1 MMTPLSYIT
10 LLIICVLGIIT
21 LALQAP
27 TFLLG
32 ILLAPLTSR
41 ANWFVEF
48 LYPSAIARWGHLTI
62 LRMGAKGRNG
72 VSLDENSGALPMHS
86 RSIEQRTEVVKG
98 RVYIHPLPQLLD
110 NIGYLIVCVP
120 QRIRRSRNSDEGPPP
135 ILGILVDCGD
145 ADSVMDQ
152 IELIRDVHYANI
164 RNNNIEIHALLCTHK
179 HHDHTAGN
187 KALLNDEV
195 IGATLKDVY
204 GGAIERVPFCTKPV
218 IDGDFVN
225 LPSKCGNDIGELIEI
240 ECIALPSHTRG
251 SIVFALRNKSDSGTE
266 LGSSD
271 RAVVSHLFTG
281 DAMFSGGGGVPFES
295 DFETAKDK
303 ATDTKTVHSRFKP
316 NGGSLSIERC
326 FAELLRRGVQDEDAI
341 NSPDGLAMQQMMVFP
356 GHEYTIELLQ
366 RQMQPSNMHLNSQWN
381 KHQPSVFFELASQYF
396 VAGHRRDLPKSTRLL
411 TVPSSMKRELKINP
425 YFRSLRKRGDLLLT
439 ALTVWYKHLHDD
451 KKNKHNKFTGSDAD
465 MAYLSMPFTFSIDES
480 IRPSMS
486 GASERTPSSTNT
498 WNVDHNDFNRSVF
511 TTFYSSDLEEV
522 IRGLKN
528 GRIDPNT
535 AAKKLANLSEKLEEP
550 AVIRRPIP
558 STLPSEK
565 KMYMGL
571 LALAVLG
578 SAPSGLSA
586 SDSKTMKM
594 PAPVVDTDR
603 LLISKKR
610 LISSL
615 FRLGL
620 LPSDG
625 SSEGGIDQI
634 VLIINLLWDEARTD
648 RNDLQLRED
657 REAADFELGQ
667 DEAKD
672 LIELGALKHTLYAVA
687 YNQPS
692 WFKKYCM
699 PCNSTPPTVSTS
711 KMKRSGGEL
720 VKHDV
725 TKCPLC
731 ANVLGCPLNQEEEEE
746 EDDDLSFDASL
757 TNQEP
762 LSPPPNQGRIQLVQ
776 GTPKKGEEDDDD
788 IELRM
793 VRGVST
799 RRKVALEARAL

>member
-1 MMTPLSYIT
+1 MTPLSYIT
-10 LLIICVLGIIT
+10 IVIICVLGTIT

-27 TFLLG
+27 IFLLG
-32 ILLAPLTSR
+32 ILLSPLTSR

-62 LRMGAKGRNG
+62 LRMGAKNRNG
-72 VSLDENSGALPMHS
+72 VSLDENSGTLPMHS
-86 RSIEQRTEVVKG
+86 RSIEQRVEVVKG

-120 QRIRRSRNSDEGPPP
+120 PRIRRSRNSDQGPPP
-135 ILGILVDCGD
+135 PIIGILVDCGD
-145 ADSVMDQ
+145 AESVIDQ
-152 IELIRDVHYANI
+152 IELIRDVHYANN

-187 KALLNDEV
+187 KTLLNDEV

-218 IDGDFVN
+218 TDGDFVE
-225 LPSKCGNDIGELIEI
+225 LPTTGGNNMGELIEI

-251 SIVFALRNKSDSGTE
+251 SIVFALRNKADYGTE

-271 RAVVSHLFTG
+271 RAVISLLFTG
-281 DAMFSGGGGVPFES
+281 DALFSGGGGVPFES
-295 DFETAKDK
+295 DFESAKDK
-303 ATDTKTVHSRFKP
+303 ATDEKTVHSRFKP

-326 FAELLRRGVQDEDAI
+326 FAELLRRGVKDEDAV

-356 GHEYTIELLQ
+356 GHEYTMELLQ

-381 KHQPSVFFELASQYF
+381 KHQPSVFFDLASQYF
-396 VAGHRRDLPKSTRLL
+396 IAGHRRDLPKSTRLL

-425 YFRSLRKRGDLLLT
+425 YFRSLRKRGEFLLT
-439 ALTVWYKHLHDD
+439 ALTLWYKHVHDE
-451 KKNKHNKFTGSDAD
+451 KKNKYNKFTGSDAD

-498 WNVDHNDFNRSVF
+498 WNVNHDDFNRSVF
-511 TTFYSSDLEEV
+511 TTFYTSDLDEV

-528 GRIDPNT
+528 GKINPST
-535 AAKKLANLSEKLEEP
+535 AATKLAKLSEKLEEP

-558 STLPSEK
+558 GTLPSEK

-586 SDSKTMKM
+586 SDSEIMKM

-615 FRLGL
+615 YRLGL
-620 LPSDG
+620 LPCDG
-625 SSEGGIDQI
+625 GSEGGIDQI
-634 VLIINLLWDEARTD
+634 VLIINLLWDEACID
-648 RNDLQLRED
+648 RHDLQLRED

-667 DEAKD
+667 GEAKD
-672 LIELGALKHTLYAVA
+672 YIELGALKLTLFAVA

-699 PCNSTPPTVSTS
+699 PCKSTPPTVSTS

-731 ANVLGCPLNQEEEEE
+731 ANVLGCPKHDQEEEEE
-746 EDDDLSFDASL
+746 EDDDVSYDASL
-757 TNQEP
+757 TNEP
-762 LSPPPNQGRIQLVQ
+762 VSPSPNQGQIRLVE
-776 GTPKKGEEDDDD
+776 GTPKKGDDDD

-793 VRGVST
+793 VRGVSS
-799 RRKVALEARAL
+799 RRKIALAVRAP